1 MLISVPLRSSRGQN
15 RCWAVHDWPQ
25 PPDTHVF
32 KDAIL
37 RRSLES
43 PTAWRVFWSPPALDY
58 LVGLT
63 CLMHIVPMAVLIAFR
78 QQVLGF
84 IVQGLPWMEVI
95 LFVVIYLPLSALSY
109 ENSHHHFSITKQ
121 STIHSIDPIL
131 SIPQWASLE
140 ATMKTTHLSLVLL
153 IH

>member
-1 MLISVPLRSSRGQN
+1 
-15 RCWAVHDWPQ
+15 
-25 PPDTHVF
+25 
-32 KDAIL
+32 
-37 RRSLES
+37 
-43 PTAWRVFWSPPALDY
+43 
-58 LVGLT
+58 
-63 CLMHIVPMAVLIAFR
+63 MHIVPMAVLIAFR

-109 ENSHHHFSITKQ
+109 EKSHHHFSITKQ
-121 STIHSIDPIL
+121 STVHSIDSIP
-131 SIPQWASLE
+131 SIPQWVSLE